1 MKKLVAFALAAGM
14 TLGAV
19 STANAAEGCGRG
31 FQRGYHGR
39 CVPMR
44 GYGPGYGR
52 GRDRVVVAPGGLI
65 VGNFYQGRGYWDG
78 RRYYQHRERFNNGWR
93 YR

>member
-19 STANAAEGCGRG
+19 STADAAQGCGRG
-31 FQRGYHGR
+31 AFRGPHGR
-39 CVPMR
+39 CIVDR
-44 GYGPGYGR
+44 GPR
-52 GRDRVVVAPGGLI
+52 RDRVVVVERR
-65 VGNFYQGRGYWDG
+65 VGTYYQGRGYWDG

-93 YR
+93 YC

>member
-14 TLGAV
+14 TLGTI

-31 FQRGYHGR
+31 AFRGPHGR
-39 CVPMR
+39 CIVDRGYRHGR
-44 GYGPGYGR
+44 GYG
-52 GRDRVVVAPGGLI
+52 RDRIVVGR
-65 VGNFYQGRGYWDG
+65 FYEGRGYWDG
-78 RRYYQHRERFNNGWR
+78 RRYYQHRERFNGGWR